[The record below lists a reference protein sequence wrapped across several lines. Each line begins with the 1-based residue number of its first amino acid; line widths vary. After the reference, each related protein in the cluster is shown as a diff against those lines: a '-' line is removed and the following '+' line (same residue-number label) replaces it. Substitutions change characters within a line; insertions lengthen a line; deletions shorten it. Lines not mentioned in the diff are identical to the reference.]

1 MDLGDKQYMERLTGL
16 IFISCFFLLPLA
28 IVTKLN
34 KHDIR
39 KKYNK
44 LKQDFD
50 KLFGYNASLQERYK
64 DVLDR
69 YNEVSRDDAA
79 TNEKYNNLY
88 KEHLDLQQK
97 HKALNSEHN
106 TLKENH
112 SLLESKYTEL
122 SANIADLNSKY
133 NKISNSNNEIYRL
146 KKENL
151 ELTKESQELKS
162 RINKESGEH
171 WSLKLKLKE
180 LEEKD
185 RETQNL
191 KTLLEEKDKEN
202 QLLKLTILLS
212 KHRDNKENANN
223 YKTNTSQ
230 ALIDSS
236 KKIKILEDK
245 VEELNSLLDDTKRQ
259 LEITQSYERSHSRD
273 INKKDKE
280 ISELWD
286 KTYMLGISLR
296 EKEELVSKLQR
307 QLSKLESDLV
317 KEINTKDN
325 DVEIY
330 KKKCEQLESE
340 LRAAKVDREIKNN
353 KKKNIDT
360 KTEQQLMQA
369 DPPELKKF
377 KAFK

>member
-1 MDLGDKQYMERLTGL
+1 MERLTGL